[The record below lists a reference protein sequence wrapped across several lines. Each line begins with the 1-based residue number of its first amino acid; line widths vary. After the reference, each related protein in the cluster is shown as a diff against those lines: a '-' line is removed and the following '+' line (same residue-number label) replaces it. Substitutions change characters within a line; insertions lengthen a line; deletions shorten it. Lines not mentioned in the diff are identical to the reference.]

1 MNNVIPFIVLKEVLD
16 YNEKVE
22 GTELYLQILQLIYRQ
37 YLLDELEDAVSDHTD
52 SRNYLT

>member
-1 MNNVIPFIVLKEVLD
+1 MNNVIPFIILKEVLD

-37 YLLDELEDAVSDHTD
+37 YLLDELEDAVSDHTNP
-52 SRNYLT
+52 RNYLS